1 MEKSSCNLFHIGEL
15 AEKTGKTSRAIRFYE
30 QRGLI
35 TPKGR
40 SNGGYRLYDE
50 QSLLRIEWIDRLQ
63 TLGFSIKDI
72 KEFLASLSEKSTGP
86 QQMQELHAFY
96 SSQLKETELQIQ
108 RLTLLSTELKN
119 SIQFLD
125 VCNSCQEGK
134 DSLACLSCH
143 KQSEKQAWPLLV
155 SALVKH

>member
-1 MEKSSCNLFHIGEL
+1 MEKLDGNLFHIGEL

-35 TPKGR
+35 SPKRR
-40 SNGGYRLYDE
+40 SDSGYRLYDE

-63 TLGFSIKDI
+63 ILGFSIKEI
-72 KEFLASLSEKSTGP
+72 KDFLALLSEKSAGP
-86 QQMQELHAFY
+86 QQMQELHSFY
-96 SSQLKETELQIQ
+96 SSQLKETKQQIQ
-108 RLTLLSTELKN
+108 RLTLLANELKN

-125 VCNSCQEGK
+125 VCNSCQQEH
-134 DSLACLSCH
+134 DPLACQACH
-143 KQSEKQAWPLLV
+143 KHSEKQAWPLLI